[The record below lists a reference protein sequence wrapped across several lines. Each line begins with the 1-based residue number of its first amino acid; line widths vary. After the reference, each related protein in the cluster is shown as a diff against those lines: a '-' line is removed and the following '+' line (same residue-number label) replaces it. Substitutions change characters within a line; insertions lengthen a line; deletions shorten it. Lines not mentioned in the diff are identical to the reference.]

1 MPAASKTRP
10 SNYKLPSKRPL
21 MVYAFDPTAGR
32 GLNNYMTIA
41 VPYEEL
47 QPGPIGSRIAVIDYD
62 ASNQCY
68 YEPVNLNHPSVMM
81 GGGLEPSESDP
92 RFHQQ
97 MVYAVA
103 SETVRRFELA
113 LGRPM
118 KWRRK
123 HGARGDDP
131 FHTKLRIFPH
141 AFQQPNAFYDPD
153 LRALCF
159 GYFQAA
165 ADDPGDNLP
174 NQTIFTCLSHDIIAH
189 ETTHAVIDGLREFF
203 TRSCNVDTPAFHE
216 AFADVVALL
225 QHFSMQDA
233 VLDTINRTGGL
244 IYKAQLPPEVA
255 PTGDTVA
262 IIPELSEDNPLVGLA
277 RQFGQAMGMR
287 SALRSAIGTP
297 PNTHDLDTVTEPH
310 LRGAIL
316 VAAVFDAYFT
326 IYIKRTRDLMRI
338 ARAGGAVN
346 DRGDIH
352 PDLAKRLAR
361 EASKVASQFMNICIR
376 AIDYCPPVDITFG
389 EFLRAVI
396 TADSDLV
403 PDDPYGYRGEI
414 IKAFRLRGI
423 IPENACSYSE
433 EALRW
438 CSPEGLGRPVPPCQG
453 LVYDAVEADADLDS
467 HRRARRSRSNAVI
480 LTSYAKANAKALG
493 LTYTPNQEPTINAH
507 SFHPIHRIAP
517 DGRLVVDFVVEFLQ
531 RRTEPLD
538 PKDSG
543 LPEFEYRGGSTVI
556 FNRGGDVRYVV
567 EKSIGNQHRLEAQRE
582 FLLQSSHSMPAAAYQ
597 DQFKIRGSNFAAI
610 HRGY

>member
-1 MPAASKTRP
+1 MPPAPSARP

-32 GLNNYMTIA
+32 GLNNYMTVA

-47 QPGPIGSRIAVIDYD
+47 QPGPIGSRLAVIDYD
-62 ASNQCY
+62 ASNLCY
-68 YEPVNLNHPSVMM
+68 YEPVNLDHPSVIMS
-81 GGGLEPSESDP
+81 GGLEPSESDP

-103 SETVRRFELA
+103 SETIRRFEFA
-113 LGRPM
+113 LGRQV

-123 HGARGDDP
+123 PGARADDP
-131 FHTKLRIFPH
+131 FRTRLRVFPH
-141 AFQQPNAFYDPD
+141 AFQQANAFYDPV

-159 GYFQAA
+159 GYFQAS

-189 ETTHAVIDGLREFF
+189 ETTHAIIDGLREFF
-203 TRSCNVDTPAFHE
+203 TKSTNVDTPAFHE
-216 AFADVVALL
+216 AFADIVALL
-225 QHFSMQDA
+225 QHFSMPDS

-244 IYKAQLPPEVA
+244 IYKTQLRPEVT
-255 PTGDTVA
+255 PTGDKAA

-297 PNTHDLDTVTEPH
+297 PHTHDLDSVTEPH

-326 IYIKRTRDLMRI
+326 VYIKRTRDLMRI
-338 ARAGGAVN
+338 ARAGSAVN
-346 DRGDIH
+346 GQDDLH
-352 PDLAKRLAR
+352 PDLAQRLAQ
-361 EASKVASQFMNICIR
+361 EASKVASHFMNICIR
-376 AIDYCPPVDITFG
+376 AIDYCPPVDVTFG
-389 EFLRAVI
+389 EFLRALI

-403 PDDPYGYRGEI
+403 PDDKFGYRAEI

-423 IPENACSYSE
+423 IPEDVGSYSE

-438 CSPEGLGRPVPPCQG
+438 CSPDVFGRPVPPCQG
-453 LVYDAVEADADLDS
+453 LVYDAVEVEADQDS
-467 HRRARRSRSNAVI
+467 DRRAKRARSNAAI
-480 LTSYAKANAKALG
+480 LTKYAKANAKGLG
-493 LTYTPNQEPTINAH
+493 LTYTPNQEPNINAH

-538 PKDSG
+538 LNDPQS
-543 LPEFEYRGGSTVI
+543 PVFEYRGGSTVI
-556 FNRGGDVRYVV
+556 FNRKGEVRYVV
-567 EKSIGNQHRLEAQRE
+567 EKSIDSQHRLEAQRE

-597 DQFKIRGSNFAAI
+597 DQLKISGMNFAAI
-610 HRGY
+610 HRGF

>member
-1 MPAASKTRP
+1 MRPTPKGRP
-10 SNYKLPSKRPL
+10 SNYKLPASRPL
-21 MVYAFDPTAGR
+21 TVYAFDPTAGR
-32 GLNNYMTIA
+32 RLNNYMTVA

-47 QPGPIGSRIAVIDYD
+47 QPGPVGSRIAVIDYD
-62 ASNQCY
+62 ASNKCY
-68 YEPVNLNHPSVMM
+68 YEPVDLDHPAVIMN
-81 GGGLEPSESDP
+81 GGLEPSESDP

-103 SETVRRFELA
+103 SETLRRFEFA
-113 LGRPM
+113 LGRRI

-123 HGARGDDP
+123 RGGPKDDP
-131 FHTKLRIFPH
+131 FRNRLRIFPH
-141 AFQQPNAFYDPD
+141 AFQQANAFYDPE

-189 ETTHAVIDGLREFF
+189 ETTHALIDGLREYF
-203 TRSCNVDTPAFHE
+203 TKSSHIDTPAFHE
-216 AFADVVALL
+216 AFADIVALL

-244 IYKAQLPPEVA
+244 IYKAQLPAELVA
-255 PTGDTVA
+255 ADGKAA
-262 IIPELSEDNPLVGLA
+262 IIPELSGDNPLVGLA

-297 PNTHDLDTVTEPH
+297 PNTHDLDSVTEPH
-310 LRGAIL
+310 LRGSIL

-326 IYIKRTRDLMRI
+326 VYIKRTRDLMRI
-338 ARAGGAVN
+338 ARAGGALSAQ
-346 DRGDIH
+346 GDLH

-361 EASKVASQFMNICIR
+361 EASKVASQFMNICVR

-389 EFLRAVI
+389 EFLRALI

-403 PDDPYGYRGEI
+403 PEDALGYRGEI

-423 IPENACSYSE
+423 IPENVSSYSE

-438 CSPEGLGRPVPPCQG
+438 CSPEVSGRPVPPCNG
-453 LVYDAVEADADLDS
+453 LVYDAVEAEADEDME
-467 HRRARRSRSNAVI
+467 RAAKQSKANAVI
-480 LTSYAKANAKALG
+480 LTKYAKENAKSLG
-493 LTYTPNQEPTINAH
+493 LTYTPNQEPNINAF
-507 SFHPIHRIAP
+507 SFHSIHRIAP
-517 DGRLVVDFVVEFLQ
+517 DGRLIVDFVVEFLQ
-531 RRTEPLD
+531 KKTERLD
-538 PKDSG
+538 PNDPKSA
-543 LPEFEYRGGSTVI
+543 EFELRGGSTVI
-556 FNRGGDVRYVV
+556 FNRAGEVRYVV
-567 EKSIGNQHRLEAQRE
+567 EKSIGNQSRLESQRE
-582 FLLQSSHSMPAAAYQ
+582 FHLQSGYATPAAAYQ
-597 DQFKIRGSNFAAI
+597 DTFKIPACSFAAI